1 MDNRLNEIRKKI
13 RTFRGQMQVVEAE
26 MRNDIA
32 HDRDCTAAGARL
44 LAMRRELK
52 VMVEEF
58 KAFGGVESLQT
69 VDERRRQSDRPVPRR
84 RATRLP
90 TKPKAQKRRLV
101 PRIDQCQ
108 P

>member
-58 KAFGGVESLQT
+58 KTLGGVESSPT
-69 VDERRRQSDRPVPRR
+69 VDMRQSDRPVPRR

-90 TKPKAQKRRLV
+90 TKTKAQKRRLV